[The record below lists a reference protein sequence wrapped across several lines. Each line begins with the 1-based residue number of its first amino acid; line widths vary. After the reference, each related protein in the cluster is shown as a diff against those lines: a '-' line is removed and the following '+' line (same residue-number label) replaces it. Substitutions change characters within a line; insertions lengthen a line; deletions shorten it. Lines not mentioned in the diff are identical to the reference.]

1 MDICYHSH
9 VLAKWKGINVFEKVS
24 PSHHDKLAD
33 RIAGAIVDL
42 AYEAEE
48 NPRIAVE
55 VLIGHGSCHIIYE
68 SSVRLDEGDIEEEV
82 CRITGIGSWY
92 FDIDYN
98 SQDVHLS
105 KNQDNGLRCG
115 DNGIFKGCPITEEQ
129 RRLTNTM
136 RAIYEKFPYDGKA
149 VLDEDRIILCQSH
162 VEDYNDLL
170 PFLDGYGDYL
180 INPLGPWTG
189 GPDVDT
195 GATNRKLGS
204 DMGDAVTGGGLCVS
218 GETEYIGEDLLWHR
232 IDEYDG
238 GKVGQWNNG
247 VLEFVQPSRY
257 IHNEADQLIHMY
269 NDTKLSMCLTPY
281 HQMLIRTSKGNL
293 IKRDAGKIA
302 DKLAHHKGNS
312 GSVPHSFVYSQHC
325 DDSRYQDENELRL
338 QVAFCADGT
347 IINQKLWTGRIRV
360 KKQYKKDRLRLLL
373 DGKDYKET
381 SDGEYS
387 IFWVRPRLTC
397 KSLHDCFCGEELSTV
412 YDEIYRWDGDQKLK
426 IFRTTHR
433 EDADFAQFVIAS
445 QGKVAT
451 ILKQDRVGQQRGKYT
466 VKSEEYTVH
475 ELKST
480 HTALRSKDNGKG
492 HICVEYL
499 EDEAP
504 SYCFEVPSHNLV
516 LRHNGCVFV
525 TGNCGKDLSKADVS
539 VNIACHLLAQAHG
552 QVCTASCAIGDKEI
566 TFRFE
571 DEDMTITEPYENV
584 VEMARNYVNDLGGFE
599 KLVEWGLI

>member
-1 MDICYHSH
+1 M
-9 VLAKWKGINVFEKVS
+9 FEKVS
-24 PSHHDKLAD
+24 PAHVDKMAD
-33 RIAGAIVDL
+33 RIAGALVDM
-42 AYEAEE
+42 AYEKEE

-55 VLIGHGSCHIIYE
+55 VLLGHRSCYLVYE
-68 SSVRLDEGDIEEEV
+68 SSVMLEEAEIKDAV
-82 CRITGIGSWY
+82 FRITGTTDWY
-92 FDIDYN
+92 FEIDCHPQDPHLADN
-98 SQDVHLS
+98 QSQGV
-105 KNQDNGLRCG
+105 RCG
-115 DNGIFKGCPITEEQ
+115 DNGIFKGCPVTVEQ
-129 RRLTNTM
+129 RKLSDTM
-136 RAIYEKFPYDGKA
+136 RAIHNRFPHDGKA
-149 VLDEDRIILCQSH
+149 VVDEDRIILCQSH
-162 VEDYNDLL
+162 VKDYRDLL
-170 PFLDGYGDYL
+170 PFIEGYYDYL

-232 IDEYDG
+232 MDEYDG

-257 IHNEADQLIHMY
+257 IHNESDELIYMH

-293 IKRDAGKIA
+293 VKRDAGKIA

-312 GSVPHSFVYSQHC
+312 GSVPHSFTYSEHC
-325 DDSRYQDENELRL
+325 EDSRYSDENELRL

-347 IINQKLWTGRIRV
+347 IINQKRWTGRIRV

-373 DGKDYKET
+373 TGKDYKE
-381 SDGEYS
+381 SVDGEYS
-387 IFWVRPRLTC
+387 IFWVNPRLTC
-397 KSLHDCFCGEELSTV
+397 KSLHDCFCGEDLSIV
-412 YDEIYRWDGDQKLK
+412 YDELYRWDGDKERKL
-426 IFRTTHR
+426 FRTTHK

-451 ILKQDRVGQQRGKYT
+451 IQTKDRIGQRRGKYT
-466 VKSEEYTVH
+466 IKSKEYIVH
-475 ELKST
+475 EMKST

-492 HICVEYL
+492 NINVEYL
-499 EDEAP
+499 EDKAP
-504 SYCFEVPSHNLV
+504 SYCFDVPSHNLV

-539 VNIACHLLAQAHG
+539 VNIACHLLAQEYE
-552 QVCTASCAIGDKEI
+552 QEVVASCAIGDDEV
-566 TFRFE
+566 TFRF
-571 DEDMTITEPYENV
+571 DWQKSMTMPYSEV
-584 VEMARNYVNDLGGFE
+584 VDLAREYVDQLGGFE
-599 KLVEWGLI
+599 KLAEWGLI

>member
-1 MDICYHSH
+1 M
-9 VLAKWKGINVFEKVS
+9 FEKCNM
-24 PSHHDKLAD
+24 SHPDKVAD
-33 RIAGAIVDL
+33 RIAGAMVDM
-42 AYEAEE
+42 AYEVEE

-55 VLIGHGSCHIIYE
+55 VLIGHGRCFVICE
-68 SSVRLDEGDIEEEV
+68 SSVVLDWLEVKNAVNRIAGTDEIELEL
-82 CRITGIGSWY
+82 IQHH
-92 FDIDYN
+92 
-98 SQDVHLS
+98 QDERLS
-105 KNQDNGLRCG
+105 KNQENGFRCG
-115 DNGIFKGCPITEEQ
+115 DNGIFKGCPVTDEQ
-129 RRLTNTM
+129 RKLAETM
-136 RAIYEKFPYDGKA
+136 RAIYKKYPYDGKA
-149 VLDEDRIILCQSH
+149 VLDNDRIILCQSH
-162 VEDYNDLL
+162 VEDYRDLL
-170 PFLDGYGDYL
+170 PFVEGYSDYL

-247 VLEFVQPSRY
+247 VLEFVQPSKY
-257 IHNEADQLIHMY
+257 IHNDSDQLIHMY

-293 IKRDAGKIA
+293 VKRDAGKIA

-312 GSVPHSFVYSQHC
+312 GSVPHSFVYSEHC
-325 DDSRYQDENELRL
+325 EDSRYSDENELRL

-347 IINQKLWTGRIRV
+347 IINQKRWTGRIRV

-373 DGKDYKET
+373 AGKDYKET
-381 SDGEYS
+381 HDGDYS
-387 IFWVRPRLTC
+387 IFWVKPRLTC
-397 KSLHDCFCGEELSTV
+397 KSLHDCFCGENLSIV
-412 YDEIYRWDGDQKLK
+412 YDELYQWDGNQELK
-426 IFRTTHR
+426 VFRTTHK

-451 ILKQDRVGQQRGKYT
+451 ILAQDRVGQKQGKYT
-466 VKSEEYTVH
+466 RKSIEYTVH
-475 ELKST
+475 ELQST
-480 HTALRSKDNGKG
+480 HTALRSKQNGKG
-492 HICVEYL
+492 HINVDYI

-504 SYCFEVPSHNLV
+504 SYCFNVPSHNLV
-516 LRHNGCVFV
+516 LRHNDCVFV

-552 QVCTASCAIGDKEI
+552 QVCTASCAIGDDEV

-584 VEMARNYVNDLGGFE
+584 VQMARNYVNDLGGFE
-599 KLVEWGLI
+599 RLAEWGLI